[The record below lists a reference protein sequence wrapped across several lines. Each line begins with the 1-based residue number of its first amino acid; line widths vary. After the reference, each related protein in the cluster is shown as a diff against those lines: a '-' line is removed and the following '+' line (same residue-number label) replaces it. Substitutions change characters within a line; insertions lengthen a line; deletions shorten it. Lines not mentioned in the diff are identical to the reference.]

1 MVPGGHCGEQA
12 ALVGS
17 QVRHHWDRAQDTSPA
32 GQPFPRTP
40 HIAKDGVQIYTIK
53 KRGWLQKAPR
63 SQLSGSE
70 HPNVGAPRYRLG
82 QLRLC
87 PAGRP
92 ARSSCGLHPESV
104 GSFPQRGL
112 KHRVSTCA
120 VTGPSGPGGL
130 KPWVPP
136 LVQGIR
142 FPFLQFLCLC
152 VQGAPIPVLGPWLRG
167 QVHPLWSWPGSWF
180 CGSSLCG
187 SGTVLS
193 SGDGSSQPPLGAM
206 RRINRTTPG

>member
-17 QVRHHWDRAQDTSPA
+17 QVRHHWDRAQDTSLA

-40 HIAKDGVQIYTIK
+40 HIANDGVQIYTIK
-53 KRGWLQKAPR
+53 KREWLQKAPR

-70 HPNVGAPRYRLG
+70 HPNVGAPQYRLG

-152 VQGAPIPVLGPWLRG
+152 VQGALIRVLGPWLRG